1 MSLTTVLK
9 DKSNVKL
16 QCFGP
21 KGMKVVEEEGWYSI
35 AYRQRAKRPA
45 ISFNVEKKDDKPV
58 RYITIIYPF
67 KDKNGENKFD
77 IRFKNKSFNEKGL
90 EVEVKVNGKSHI
102 LGYKL

>member
-1 MSLTTVLK
+1 M
-9 DKSNVKL
+9 
-16 QCFGP
+16 
-21 KGMKVVEEEGWYSI
+21 
-35 AYRQRAKRPA
+35 
-45 ISFNVEKKDDKPV
+45 